1 MDTLAAWRKTAIGW
15 LSRREHSRAE
25 LKQKLLQKGA
35 SVAEAETVLE
45 WCQQQ
50 GYQNEQRFLEMLLR
64 SRCRQGYG
72 YQYILQEARQHQ
84 ITATELSA
92 LAEQLE
98 IDWWALA
105 EAAYQKKFA
114 DKAIADYQDKMKRM
128 AYLQRRGFSSEQI
141 RAVLS
146 NNS

>member
-1 MDTLAAWRKTAIGW
+1 MELAALKKAALNW
-15 LSRREHSRAE
+15 LSRREHSRSE
-25 LKQKLLQKGA
+25 FRRKLQLKGA
-35 SVAEAETVLE
+35 SPAEQAAVLN
-45 WCQQQ
+45 WCEEH
-50 GYQNEQRFLEMLLR
+50 GYLNEQRFLEMLLR
-64 SRCRQGYG
+64 HRCQQGYG
-72 YQYILQEARQHQ
+72 YHHVLRECKQHEYSEEQ
-84 ITATELSA
+84 VASM
-92 LAEQLE
+92 AEQLE